1 MTRNT
6 RFARFWA
13 LILLAVLAP
22 AIASAAPFAAYVMD
36 ARTGKPI
43 YAQNADTK
51 LHPASLTKMMTLYL
65 AFAAIERGQVRLDS
79 KFPVSSNAAAEPPS
93 KLGLRAGQKIELRYL
108 IRAAAI
114 KSANDA
120 ATAIGEGIAGSEQGF
135 AQMMTQTARAL
146 GMRNTNFRNANGLT
160 QEGHYSTAQDMT
172 ILGRRLFYDFPQ
184 YYSLFS
190 RRSADAG
197 IAQVAS
203 TNRRFLDAY
212 RGADGIKTGY
222 TRAAGFNLTASAQR
236 GNKRIVATVFGG
248 TSTAQRN
255 QVMAQLLDAGFGKA
269 PSNVRE
275 VRPEPPQLLAQKV
288 VRKAQVAPTAAAT
301 QPRELTLASSAPPQR
316 TRRVVKVAAQAPVAA
331 AAAAIPVPAPA
342 QPAAAQPVAAGR
354 MALASS
360 IRPRL
365 RPAARGEAV
374 DQAVRMAVAQETAA
388 QSGPQSASLAAP
400 VLASSSR
407 PSPAPRS
414 RSNAAPAPVQTA
426 AAEPAAPAP
435 VATNR
440 DLNLDASRAPKPR
453 SETVILA
460 AMGEGDIAEP
470 EAVEIVSRPP
480 AGSRNYGVNL
490 GRYKSQ
496 AEADKLLLQV
506 ALQGGPALEGGRR
519 HVANTNRGFEANFTG
534 LSKSSAQLVCDR
546 AAARQEPCTVLGP

>member
-1 MTRNT
+1 
-6 RFARFWA
+6 
-13 LILLAVLAP
+13 
-22 AIASAAPFAAYVMD
+22 MD

-120 ATAIGEGIAGSEQGF
+120 ATAIGEGIAGSEQAF
-135 AQMMTQTARAL
+135 AAQMTATARAL

-160 QEGHYSTAQDMT
+160 QEGHYSTAHDMS

-197 IAQVAS
+197 IATVSS
-203 TNRRFLDAY
+203 TNKRFLDAY

-236 GNKRIVATVFGG
+236 GNKRIVATVLGG

-255 QVMAQLLDAGFGKA
+255 QIMAQLLDAGFGKA

-275 VRPEPPQLLAQKV
+275 VRPEPPQLLAQRV
-288 VRKAQVAPTAAAT
+288 VRKAQVQPTAAAT

-316 TRRVVKVAAQAPVAA
+316 TRRVMKVAPEAPAPAA
-331 AAAAIPVPAPA
+331 AAAPVATLVET
-342 QPAAAQPVAAGR
+342 AAAAPVAAGR

-360 IRPRL
+360 NRPRL

-374 DQAVRMAVAQETAA
+374 DQAVRMAVAQDTAA
-388 QSGPQSASLAAP
+388 PQSASLAAP

-407 PSPAPRS
+407 PAPAPRS
-414 RSNAAPAPVQTA
+414 RNAASAPAPVQTA
-426 AAEPAAPAP
+426 AAEPAAAAPASS
-435 VATNR
+435 NR
-440 DLNLDASRAPKPR
+440 DLNLNSSRAPKPR

-460 AMGEGDIAEP
+460 AMGEGDISP

-480 AGSRNYGVNL
+480 TGSRGYGVNL
-490 GRYKSQ
+490 GRYRSQ

-534 LSKSSAQLVCDR
+534 LSKASAQLVCDR
-546 AAARQEPCTVLGP
+546 AAARQEPCTVITP

>member
-1 MTRNT
+1 
-6 RFARFWA
+6 
-13 LILLAVLAP
+13 
-22 AIASAAPFAAYVMD
+22 MD

-79 KFPVSSNAAAEPPS
+79 KFLVSSNAAAEPPS

-120 ATAIGEGIAGSEQGF
+120 ATAIGEGIAGSEQAF

-146 GMRNTNFRNANGLT
+146 GMRNSNFRNANGLT
-160 QEGHYSTAQDMT
+160 QEGHYSTAHDMT

-197 IAQVAS
+197 IAQVSS
-203 TNRRFLDAY
+203 TNKRFLDAY

-275 VRPEPPQLLAQKV
+275 VRPEPPQLLAQRV
-288 VRKAQVAPTAAAT
+288 VRKAQVEPTAAAT

-316 TRRVVKVAAQAPVAA
+316 TRRVVKVTPAAPAGTVASPAA
-331 AAAAIPVPAPA
+331 AVAAPA
-342 QPAAAQPVAAGR
+342 QIADAVRQAAAQSAPAG
-354 MALASS
+354 MVLASS
-360 IRPRL
+360 ARPRL

-374 DQAVRMAVAQETAA
+374 DQAVRMAVAQKPA
-388 QSGPQSASLAAP
+388 PQSASLAAP

-407 PSPAPRS
+407 PAPAPRS
-414 RSNAAPAPVQTA
+414 RGAAGSVQTASAEAAEAAPASS
-426 AAEPAAPAP
+426 
-435 VATNR
+435 NR
-440 DLNLDASRAPKPR
+440 DLNLDTSHAPKPR

-460 AMGEGDIAEP
+460 AMGEGDISDP

-480 AGSRNYGVNL
+480 AGARHWGVNL
-490 GRYKSQ
+490 GRYRSQ
-496 AEADKLLLQV
+496 AEADRLLLQV

-534 LSKSSAQLVCDR
+534 LTKASAQLVCDR
-546 AAARQEPCTVLGP
+546 AAARQEPCTLIGP